1 MSNEYLIGVLVVLIL
16 IAPELINIVRLA
28 CAEDEDNV

>member
-16 IAPELINIVRLA
+16 IAPELIKIIRLA
-28 CAEDEDNV
+28 TDEDKE